1 MKSSLTIL
9 SVALLSVFHT
19 TAICEAKPQQTCPAA
34 PTKATPEVC
43 RQHIDTEEKSKGIE
57 PGLLEAIAQI
67 ESKLTPYT
75 VNASGYGHSFK
86 TVDAAV
92 QFIKT
97 KQSEG
102 CRNISVGPMQLH
114 LPSHRRNFNSI
125 ESMLD
130 PKKNISYAA
139 NLFAKLIRRT
149 GSAEKAVKMYHS
161 GTYHKGEAYKNRVFG
176 AWAKIRKRKTNS
188 PGSHQ
193 ISAKKSLEMVENKAL
208 FEKKSTKKPI
218 KIKFGIGASA
228 SKKD

>member
-1 MKSSLTIL
+1 MF
-9 SVALLSVFHT
+9 SVLHT
-19 TAICEAKPQQTCPAA
+19 TTICEAKSQQTCSAI

-43 RQHIDTEEKSKGIE
+43 RQHIDKEEKSKGIE
-57 PGLLEAIAQI
+57 SGLLEAIAQI

-75 VNASGYGHSFK
+75 VNVSGYGHSFK

-92 QFIKT
+92 KFIKT
-97 KQSEG
+97 KQNEG

-130 PKKNISYAA
+130 PQKNISYAA

-149 GSAEKAVKMYHS
+149 GSTEKAVKMYHS
-161 GTYHKGEAYKNRVFG
+161 GNHSKGEAYKNRVFG

-188 PGSHQ
+188 PDIHQ
-193 ISAKKSLEMVENKAL
+193 ISAKKSLETAENKL
-208 FEKKSTKKPI
+208 FSEQKHTKKPI

-228 SKKD
+228 SKKN